1 MAKGTGWDEVES
13 SSFGK
18 SWDSTIEKFD
28 FTVGEWSALRLLG
41 EVFKVRF
48 HWVPTLKK
56 QGGSETSYPILC
68 RKNLDTDEE
77 SFDCPC
83 CNAGMTTQTVFLTNA
98 IVRDLQE
105 NKPEGKKSKQP
116 DKEYREAGDK
126 FWSPIR
132 VVKIPAGT
140 AQKVK
145 NLSKLNKIS
154 KNGKITTYQVDHPKY
169 GRDINILFDPSQS
182 GSGMYDVQKDDH
194 TPLTDEERAYLLFNL
209 ERVYEAVPEVNDM
222 ISSLRKSYDK
232 ELFSSDNCNFN
243 SLKEILLGNDEDLDL
258 TKSKK
263 SKKSKKVGEDDED
276 DVPVKKTDKK
286 KSKKV
291 EEDTGSDDTGSDD
304 DVPVKKTDKKKSKKV
319 EEDTGSD
326 DDDDEDTG
334 SDDDV
339 PVKKIDKKK
348 SKKVEEDTGSDDDD
362 DDEDTGSDDDVP
374 VKKIDKKKSKKVEKD
389 TGSDDDDEDEPK
401 KSSKKSKK

>member
-243 SLKEILLGNDEDLDL
+243 SLKKILLGNDEDLDL

-276 DVPVKKTDKK
+276 D
-286 KSKKV
+286 
-291 EEDTGSDDTGSDD
+291 

-326 DDDDEDTG
+326 
-334 SDDDV
+334 
-339 PVKKIDKKK
+339 
-348 SKKVEEDTGSDDDD
+348 
-362 DDEDTGSDDDVP
+362 DTGSDDDVP